1 MELKAY
7 TTWKSINHVH
17 IFWCS
22 QFYRIFS
29 SLTLKYTYAE
39 TESKNTRKAI
49 IYPYIYIYIYIYI
62 YYYYLQRPSG
72 WRHWFWAAV
81 KRYGMIS
88 IAKWYVVLSGKIL
101 LARLRFYF
109 FISAYKISHRSKKAK
124 RALKLT
130 ANVKK
135 TPNLLN
141 FWYIL
146 KTSRGILP

>member
-7 TTWKSINHVH
+7 TTWKSISHVH

-22 QFYRIFS
+22 QVYRIFS

-49 IYPYIYIYIYIYI
+49 IYPYIYIYIY
-62 YYYYLQRPSG
+62 YYYLQRPSG
-72 WRHWFWAAV
+72 WRHWFGAAV

-109 FISAYKISHRSKKAK
+109 FISAYKISHRSKNAK

-135 TPNLLN
+135 TSNLLN
-141 FWYIL
+141 IWCIL

>member
-7 TTWKSINHVH
+7 TTWKSISHVH
-17 IFWCS
+17 VFWCS
-22 QFYRIFS
+22 QVYRIFS

-49 IYPYIYIYIYIYI
+49 I
-62 YYYYLQRPSG
+62 YYLQRPSG

-109 FISAYKISHRSKKAK
+109 FISAYKISHRSKNAK

-135 TPNLLN
+135 TSNLLN
-141 FWYIL
+141 IWYIL

>member
-7 TTWKSINHVH
+7 TTWKSISHVN

-22 QFYRIFS
+22 QVYRIFS

-49 IYPYIYIYIYIYI
+49 IYPYIYIYIY
-62 YYYYLQRPSG
+62 YYYLQRPSG
-72 WRHWFWAAV
+72 WRHWFGAAV

-88 IAKWYVVLSGKIL
+88 IAKWYFVLSGKIL

-109 FISAYKISHRSKKAK
+109 FISAYKISHRSKNAK

-135 TPNLLN
+135 TSNLLN
-141 FWYIL
+141 IWCIL